1 MIEPAQFTRERILDD
16 AFITQVFAQLPADA
30 RLRTPEELEASIEGI
45 LSPHDPDADVHVFG
59 YGSLMWNP
67 GFTTPETQGA
77 RLHGWHRAFC
87 IYSEHYR
94 GTPRQPGLILG
105 LLPGGSCRGLAHRLP
120 AKQYDAV
127 RRYLIHRE
135 IDNDGVYEETI
146 RPIHLDDGRTVPA
159 LVYLADRAHRQFA
172 GKLPMAKAVTLVRR
186 GNGATGSNLDYVQNT
201 VAHLTEMG
209 LRDRQLEELARLSM
223 REARRR

>member
-1 MIEPAQFTRERILDD
+1 MSTSAQ
-16 AFITQVFAQLPADA
+16 QA
-30 RLRTPEELEASIEGI
+30 RPLW
-45 LSPHDPDADVHVFG
+45 VFG

-67 GFTTPETQGA
+67 GFATPETRGA

-94 GTPRQPGLILG
+94 GTPEQPGLILG

-120 AKQYDAV
+120 AKRYDAV

-146 RPIHLDDGRTVPA
+146 QPIHLDDGRTVPA
-159 LVYLADRAHRQFA
+159 LVYLADRKHRQFA
-172 GKLPMAKAVTLVRR
+172 GKLPLARAAALVRR
-186 GNGATGSNLDYVQNT
+186 GNGATGSNLDYVRNT
-201 VAHLTEMG
+201 VAHLAEMG
-209 LRDRQLEELARLSM
+209 LRDRPLEALARLAS
-223 REARRR
+223 RAPRDRSGSR